1 LSEDIELKLLNKIEE
16 LEKEIKELKGEEL
29 ETTPIYS
36 FSKIKF
42 SDLKKLV
49 FIKRQINT
57 GNIFDEW
64 FSFAIQIEESDLLFL
79 STLLEKE
86 KNYLTLYK
94 EENLKVKFITPIL
107 NRIDFNINQEIRDF
121 YNEKL
126 TYKSEKFIF
135 NGDVDFVLAKGLEE
149 SEKPY
154 FFIQEFKK
162 GKENSDPEPQ
172 LLAEL
177 IAGVE
182 LNSWQSIKGA
192 YIVGSIWNFV
202 ILERLEK
209 HKYIYYVSPNFDS
222 SKIYDLQAIYKN
234 LLFIKSKLID
244 LAKLL

>member
-1 LSEDIELKLLNKIEE
+1 MIEE
-16 LEKEIKELKGEEL
+16 LELRLLREIEELKREIRELKGEE
-29 ETTPIYS
+29 TSKIPIYS
-36 FSKIKF
+36 YSKIRF
-42 SDLKKLV
+42 SDLKSLV
-49 FIKRQINT
+49 VIKRDISSE
-57 GNIFDEW
+57 NIFDKW
-64 FSFAIQIEESDLLFL
+64 FNSNIKIEEDDISFLLA
-79 STLLEKE
+79 LLKKE

-107 NRIDFNINQEIRDF
+107 NQINFSINQDIRDF

-126 TYKSEKFIF
+126 IYNCEKFIF
-135 NGDVDFVLAKGLEE
+135 TGDVDFVLAKGLEE

-182 LNSWQSIKGA
+182 LNSWQTIRGA
-192 YIVGSIWNFV
+192 YIIGAIWNFV

-209 HKYIYYVSPNFDS
+209 HKYIYYVSQNFDS
-222 SKIYDLQAIYKN
+222 TKIDDLKAIYKN
-234 LLFIKSKLID
+234 LLFVKEEITKW
-244 LAKLL
+244 AEN